1 MATQLHPQLLSHD
14 GTMRKKCYQRDFK
27 KLPNQKSIDIPMQTS
42 KALFVTNSKL
52 STNAHLVRIC
62 PEMGADYQRMHIS
75 FEYALRW
82 ARKVCSVF
90 QNYKRNNYVMTKCSI
105 IPVLPKRTSSIIW
118 NAIVVQQVMN
128 YTLSSLHFEKCE
140 IVRNTISFHINLFPC
155 YASHRLKQVRCLA
168 LEVIIFCLTIVCVWE
183 GLGRGGVL
191 QQ

>member
-1 MATQLHPQLLSHD
+1 MTAPCARNATNEISRNCPIRRALTFRCRHQRLYLS
-14 GTMRKKCYQRDFK
+14 
-27 KLPNQKSIDIPMQTS
+27 QTQ
-42 KALFVTNSKL
+42 N
-52 STNAHLVRIC
+52 
-62 PEMGADYQRMHIS
+62 YQRMHIS